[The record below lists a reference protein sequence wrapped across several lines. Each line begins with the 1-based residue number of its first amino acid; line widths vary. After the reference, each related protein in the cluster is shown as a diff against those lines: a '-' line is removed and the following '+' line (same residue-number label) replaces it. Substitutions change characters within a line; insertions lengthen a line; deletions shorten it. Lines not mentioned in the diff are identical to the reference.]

1 MSTRSVQIEVM
12 NIEIRNEEGRPTEYV
27 KILYERHNKRN
38 SQRLR
43 REQTKEEGKLWYI
56 YLRKYK
62 VTFTR
67 QKPLGKYIVEF
78 YCHKARLVIEVD
90 GAQHYEPDAKIR
102 DEERTKYLEQMG
114 LKVLRFTNWDMNHNL
129 EGVCKTIDREVMS
142 RI

>member
-1 MSTRSVQIEVM
+1 MSTRSVYTQTM
-12 NIEIRNEEGRPTEYV
+12 NIEIRNKEGKPTEYV
-27 KILYERHNKRN
+27 KILYEQHNKEN

-67 QKPLGKYIVEF
+67 QKPLGEYIVDF
-78 YCHKARLVIEVD
+78 YCHKAKLVIEID
-90 GAQHYEPDAKIR
+90 GAQHYESDVMLR
-102 DEERTKYLEQMG
+102 DEERKKYLERMG
-114 LKVLRFTNWDMNHNL
+114 LKVIRFTNWDINHNL
-129 EGVCKTIDREVMS
+129 EGVCLTIDREVTS

>member
-12 NIEIRNEEGRPTEYV
+12 NIEIRNEEGKPTEYV

-56 YLRKYK
+56 FLRKYK

-67 QKPLGKYIVEF
+67 QKPLGKYIVDF

-90 GAQHYEPDAKIR
+90 GAQHYEADAKIR

-114 LKVLRFTNWDMNHNL
+114 LKVLRFTNWDINHNL
-129 EGVCKTIDREVMS
+129 EGVCLTIDREVMS